1 MEGTGPVGELSLEL
15 GEPVR
20 KIAATLALFS
30 LCLGASAAAS
40 PFRTRFVCMPRVVA
54 NEWALEFRVRDRGQC
69 AENETY
75 MEVKPQED
83 GSTLLLPA
91 TDSLSPEEQ
100 RDLESYRKFF
110 GGSAPPGAGE

>member
-1 MEGTGPVGELSLEL
+1 MK
-15 GEPVR
+15 
-20 KIAATLALFS
+20 KIAAMFVLFS
-30 LCLGASAAAS
+30 GCLSASSMAS

-54 NEWALEFRVRDRGQC
+54 NEWALEFRLRDRGQC

-75 MEVKPQED
+75 MEVKPQGD

-100 RDLESYRKFF
+100 RDLENYRKFF
-110 GGSAPPGAGE
+110 GGSAPPVGE

>member
-1 MEGTGPVGELSLEL
+1 MEGTGPAGELSLEL
-15 GEPVR
+15 GEPVK
-20 KIAATLALFS
+20 KIAAMLVVFS
-30 LCLGASAAAS
+30 LCPVASAMAS

-69 AENETY
+69 AENEVY
-75 MEVKPQED
+75 MEVKPQGD

-100 RDLESYRKFF
+100 RDLENYRKFF
-110 GGSAPPGAGE
+110 GGSAPTGAGE

>member
-1 MEGTGPVGELSLEL
+1 M
-15 GEPVR
+15 
-20 KIAATLALFS
+20 KAIAAACLFLTSLAS
-30 LCLGASAAAS
+30 GAPAAAS

-54 NEWALEFRVRDRGQC
+54 NEWALEFRIRDRGQC

-75 MEVKPQED
+75 MEVKPQGD

-100 RDLESYRKFF
+100 RDLENYRKFF
-110 GGSAPPGAGE
+110 GGSSPPGAVE